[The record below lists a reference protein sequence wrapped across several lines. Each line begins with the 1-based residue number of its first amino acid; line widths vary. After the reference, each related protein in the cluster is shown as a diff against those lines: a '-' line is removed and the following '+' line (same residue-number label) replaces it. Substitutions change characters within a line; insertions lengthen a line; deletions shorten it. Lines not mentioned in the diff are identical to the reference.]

1 MKKIM
6 FFMATIGIL
15 SLGVFFAIRNSVQ
28 SKNDTSFSSQ
38 VVQTSL
44 VHKCT
49 LDIKGMDSAGCA
61 RVIRH
66 SLTRLDGVQEAEIN
80 YNAAT
85 ALVQFDP
92 NKVSAKRIIQSVEK
106 AGFGASL
113 VATNPSIMVE

>member
-1 MKKIM
+1 MKKII
-6 FFMATIGIL
+6 FFIATIGIL

-44 VHKCT
+44 VYKCT
-49 LDIKGMDSAGCA
+49 LDIKGMDCAGCA

-66 SLTRLDGVQEAEIN
+66 SLTQLDGVQEAEIN
-80 YNAAT
+80 YNEAT

-113 VATNPSIMVE
+113 VANNPSIMVE